1 MDNGWD
7 AMRWERLAGADWSF
21 DVIDTSG
28 RTRDH
33 VAADALAWVRA
44 VRSCP

>member
-21 DVIDTSG
+21 DVIDTS
-28 RTRDH
+28 RR
-33 VAADALAWVRA
+33 AAADVTTDALAWVRVA
-44 VRSCP
+44 RSRS